1 MRLEILSKRCVKL
14 WEIKRAIQANNN
26 HSNKSLLSIY
36 YLPGTVSRAYQH
48 CLITTTITI
57 ATLQMGKPIAKR
69 GNLLKL
75 TQLLGGRPDVDVKV
89 RERDGASPPHPK
101 HAGNTF

>member
-1 MRLEILSKRCVKL
+1 
-14 WEIKRAIQANNN
+14 
-26 HSNKSLLSIY
+26 
-36 YLPGTVSRAYQH
+36 
-48 CLITTTITI
+48 
-57 ATLQMGKPIAKR
+57 MGKPIAKR

-75 TQLLGGRPDVDVKV
+75 TQLLGGRPNVDVKV